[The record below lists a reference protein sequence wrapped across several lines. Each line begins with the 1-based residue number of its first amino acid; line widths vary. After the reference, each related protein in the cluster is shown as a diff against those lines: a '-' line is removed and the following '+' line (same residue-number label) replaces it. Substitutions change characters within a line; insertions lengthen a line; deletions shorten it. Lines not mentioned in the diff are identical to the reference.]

1 MKTKPFIFALGLCL
15 LLLSGCA
22 ATVGTGYDAAY
33 YPPVQPYYA
42 PVQPYYAP
50 RPYYARPYYR
60 APRPA
65 VIVPA
70 RPYYHGGGY
79 HGGYQGDNGYHGGH
93 SRRR

>member
-15 LLLSGCA
+15 LLLSGCVA
-22 ATVGTGYDAAY
+22 SVGTGYDAGY
-33 YPPVQPYYA
+33 YP

-50 RPYYARPYYR
+50 RPYYVRPYYR

-70 RPYYHGGGY
+70 RPYYHGSY
-79 HGGYQGDNGYHGGH
+79 HGGYRGDNGYHGGH